1 MPKNIDLYEIE
12 AIFLPDTA
20 PGTSDLSTWPPVLVT
35 DISTQ
40 GSGSGS
46 IRECSPGTNV
56 RRSISYGVCVV
67 YLKAKHSIVHWGEA
81 ACGDGAMLNAPQW

>member
-12 AIFLPDTA
+12 AVFLPDTA

-56 RRSISYGVCVV
+56 RRSISYGVCVCVV
-67 YLKAKHSIVHWGEA
+67 YLKAKRSIVHW
-81 ACGDGAMLNAPQW
+81 GDGAMLNAPQ